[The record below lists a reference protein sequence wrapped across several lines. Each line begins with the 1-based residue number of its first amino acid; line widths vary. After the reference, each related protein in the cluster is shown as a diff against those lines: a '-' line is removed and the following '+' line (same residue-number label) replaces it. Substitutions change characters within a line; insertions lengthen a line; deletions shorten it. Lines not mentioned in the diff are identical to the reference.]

1 VSVLTR
7 QPSGVASLACGS
19 RFTVALTRGGAVH
32 SFGRNEDGQL
42 GHGDKATQLA
52 PRLVEALVHVRMASD
67 CARGAHVLALEV
79 GTGRVWSWGRG
90 DEGQLGHGTTTSSPR
105 PRPIASFGDT
115 ASDETTGS
123 PGSSSAQRGSVN
135 RGGSSEVAPAGAHDG
150 GRGASGAARSDRGGA
165 VRVVAVACGRQH
177 SCALDDQ
184 GRLWTWGGGDDGALG
199 HGDQTRQLLPKVR
212 GEDGDA

>member
-1 VSVLTR
+1 MLTR

-52 PRLVEALVHVRMASD
+52 PRLVEALAHVRVASV

-123 PGSSSAQRGSVN
+123 PG
-135 RGGSSEVAPAGAHDG
+135 AHDG
-150 GRGASGAARSDRGGA
+150 SRGASGAARSDRGGA

-177 SCALDDQ
+177 SCALDAQ
-184 GRLWTWGGGDDGALG
+184 GQLWTWGGGEDGALG
-199 HGDQTRQLLPKVR
+199 HG
-212 GEDGDA
+212 